1 MYGVTFNDITAD
13 DENNCDAMEK
23 LGTIECDVQS
33 KQLENGEY
41 NPIYSHP
48 KTFFITRFAKF

>member
-1 MYGVTFNDITAD
+1 
-13 DENNCDAMEK
+13 MEK

-48 KTFFITRFAKF
+48 KTFFITRFAKI